1 MPLLTVS
8 EILHGPTYQTQYDQH
23 WANPQDTDIMWLA
36 LTYSMMMIVLIS
48 YSRFGEEPQE
58 YKGRTEQMYRDYKRL
73 VGQSFMLIDVTHPT
87 NYLLETLVLY
97 VIADVGKT
105 KDPDF
110 NVLTGVTLFVRLA
123 MKMGYHRD
131 SKYFPNIS
139 PFDGEMRRRVWAMVQ
154 HTDLRIS
161 SQFGLPPVAR
171 SDMTNTEPPS
181 NLYDDE
187 ISQDLEILPPS
198 RPPTEATPISYTI
211 YKTNL
216 TLVAVEIVEESQKL
230 GKPSYET
237 VMTLDRKLR
246 DVNDKIPPH
255 LRMKTMDE
263 SIRDPAVL
271 IMKRYILEIMYLRYL
286 CLLHRKFSGCSRYP
300 YSNRTCV
307 ESAMEILKHQR
318 VLHAENRPGG
328 RISDAKMLFTSLSTQ
343 DFLLAAMIVSMDL
356 YRSAEAERSGR
367 SPMDQHE
374 KYDRASMIS
383 AIEQSLRFWD
393 AAKDDSIDALKATG
407 ALTVMLAM
415 LRDQETQRNQPGYGT
430 PAASAE
436 TEDAKIEI
444 PPEHSAAMT
453 LEMLSS
459 GGAMTQGGAPA
470 SVFAATS
477 GLDPVAISAATA
489 PSMAAAQPNFLQP
502 AVAGLGG
509 PAAAP
514 SPFSSWL
521 NTANSAFQPLD
532 LSNDV
537 DWVSHS
543 VLPCLSLTGAGC
555 YRFVHYERESDAT
568 RAGQRVRDVDMARQL

>member
-1 MPLLTVS
+1 MSQLTAS

-23 WANPQDTDIMWLA
+23 WANPGDTDIMWLA

-110 NVLTGVTLFVRLA
+110 NILTGVTLFVRLA

-131 SKYFPNIS
+131 SKHFPNIS

-154 HTDLRIS
+154 HSDLRIS

-187 ISQDLEILPPS
+187 ISQDLEFLPPS
-198 RPPTEATPISYTI
+198 RPVTEATPISYTI

-230 GKPSYET
+230 GKASYET

-255 LRMKTMDE
+255 LRMKTMEE

-374 KYDRASMIS
+374 KHDRASMIS

-393 AAKDDSIDALKATG
+393 AYKDDSLDALKATG

-415 LRDQETQRNQPGYGT
+415 LRDQESQRGQPGYG
-430 PAASAE
+430 AQSSAE
-436 TEDAKIEI
+436 PEAVKAEI

-459 GGAMTQGGAPA
+459 GGAMAQGGAPA
-470 SVFAATS
+470 AGGAFAATA
-477 GLDPVAISAATA
+477 GLEAVAAMPTAAATGA
-489 PSMAAAQPNFLQP
+489 AMAAVQPGFMQP
-502 AVAGLGG
+502 VVPGLGG

-521 NTANSAFQPLD
+521 NSANAAFQPLD

-537 DWVSHS
+537 DWVG
-543 VLPCLSLTGAGC
+543 LQYPPICG
-555 YRFVHYERESDAT
+555 
-568 RAGQRVRDVDMARQL
+568 

>member
-1 MPLLTVS
+1 
-8 EILHGPTYQTQYDQH
+8 
-23 WANPQDTDIMWLA
+23 MWLA

-48 YSRFGEEPQE
+48 YNRFGEEPQE
-58 YKGRTEQMYRDYKRL
+58 YKGRTDQMYRDYKRL
-73 VGQSFMLIDVTHPT
+73 VGQSFMLVDVTHPT

-131 SKYFPNIS
+131 SKYFPNIR

-154 HTDLRIS
+154 HSDLRIS

-171 SDMTNTEPPS
+171 SDMINTEPPS

-187 ISQDLEILPPS
+187 ISQDLEFLPPS

-216 TLVAVEIVEESQKL
+216 TLVAVEIVEETQKL
-230 GKPSYET
+230 GKPSFET

-255 LRMKTMDE
+255 LRMKTMEE
-263 SIRDPAVL
+263 SLRDPAVL

-415 LRDQETQRNQPGYGT
+415 LRGQETQRGQP
-430 PAASAE
+430 PAGAGAAE
-436 TEDAKIEI
+436 PEDAKAEI

-453 LEMLSS
+453 LEMFRS
-459 GGAMTQGGAPA
+459 GSAMAQAG
-470 SVFAATS
+470 AATS
-477 GLDPVAISAATA
+477 DLNPVAVSAAA
-489 PSMAAAQPNFLQP
+489 PMAVGQPGFLQP
-502 AVAGLGG
+502 GVAGLGG

-521 NTANSAFQPLD
+521 NSANSAFQPLD

-537 DWVSHS
+537 DWVSDFS
-543 VLPCLSLTGAGC
+543 QKFSATNGCRMRSIRTLRAGTPCYSSRATGTGLGPSTLTPPWIRPRRILCRRSRACLSIRRSWEHKHRLGLGPAGLA
-555 YRFVHYERESDAT
+555 V
-568 RAGQRVRDVDMARQL
+568 

>member
-1 MPLLTVS
+1 
-8 EILHGPTYQTQYDQH
+8 
-23 WANPQDTDIMWLA
+23 MWLA

-48 YSRFGEEPQE
+48 YNRFGEEPLE

-73 VGQSFMLIDVTHPT
+73 VGQSLMLIDVTHPT

-154 HTDLRIS
+154 HSDLRIS

-171 SDMTNTEPPS
+171 SDMINTAPPS

-187 ISQDLEILPPS
+187 ISQDLEFLPPS

-211 YKTNL
+211 YKTKL

-237 VMTLDRKLR
+237 VMTLDRKLK

-255 LRMKTMDE
+255 LRMRMMEE

-328 RISDAKMLFTSLSTQ
+328 RIADAKMLFTSLSTQ
-343 DFLLAAMIVSMDL
+343 DFLLAAMIVAMDL

-367 SPMDQHE
+367 SPMDQQE

-383 AIEQSLRFWD
+383 AIEQSLHFWD
-393 AAKDDSIDALKATG
+393 AFKDDSIDALKATG

-415 LRDQETQRNQPGYGT
+415 LRDQETQRGQPE
-430 PAASAE
+430 PADVK
-436 TEDAKIEI
+436 TEI

-459 GGAMTQGGAPA
+459 GGAMAQGAPG
-470 SVFAATS
+470 VFAATS
-477 GLDPVAISAATA
+477 GLDAAAVAAAA
-489 PSMAAAQPNFLQP
+489 PSMAQPFLQP
-502 AVAGLGG
+502 GVGLGG
-509 PAAAP
+509 AAQV
-514 SPFSSWL
+514 PFSSWL
-521 NTANSAFQPLD
+521 NGANSGFQPLD

-537 DWVSHS
+537 DWVSLLVWWVVLTVQDAIDSYITSGNS
-543 VLPCLSLTGAGC
+543 VLLEPGNVYGTSIWPVNFDPAMDPSAADPVSPQASMPLDPAVLGTQAPVGFGFGGVTNAGA
-555 YRFVHYERESDAT
+555 R
-568 RAGQRVRDVDMARQL
+568 